1 MRMARQT
8 ISSAIST
15 ISIHS
20 KSFQAKT
27 KTKAKKRPEDCDS
40 PSKKKRTTKN
50 LAGNKSWDQPRFR
63 AQIKYNKRLKDTLRK
78 NLWRPPL
85 QEAEECQERERDRE
99 SEGGRDPKLNDSSFF
114 FCCYLKFSEGSAPCT
129 ATSQNVS
136 VGSMNP
142 QQFRRAAYL
151 FGCLLIAPRSPHL
164 LPPWGF
170 FLSRRRFAFNARRLR
185 RLMTPPN
192 LQNSNK

>member
-1 MRMARQT
+1 MPSQVHLAYPIACPTIQWVTHIKIPWYDSSNAKVNLICQARQKVKMRMARQT

-40 PSKKKRTTKN
+40 PKDKKKENTTKN

-85 QEAEECQERERDRE
+85 QEAEEFHRRAREKERERQGEWGRE
-99 SEGGRDPKLNDSSFF
+99 GPKIKWFF
-114 FCCYLKFSEGSAPCT
+114 FFLLL
-129 ATSQNVS
+129 
-136 VGSMNP
+136 
-142 QQFRRAAYL
+142 L
-151 FGCLLIAPRSPHL
+151 FKIL
-164 LPPWGF
+164 WGQRP
-170 FLSRRRFAFNARRLR
+170 LHSH
-185 RLMTPPN
+185 
-192 LQNSNK
+192 